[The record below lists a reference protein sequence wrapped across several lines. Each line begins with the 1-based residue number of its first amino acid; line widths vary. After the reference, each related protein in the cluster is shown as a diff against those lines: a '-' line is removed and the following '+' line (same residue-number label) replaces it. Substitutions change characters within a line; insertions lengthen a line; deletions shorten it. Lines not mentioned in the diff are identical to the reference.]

1 MTDFITVADVDT
13 LLGSGW
19 AGAGDPVLS
28 VMQANAWLTSKIKR
42 PVPAEVPAE
51 IKQAGAQV
59 AKVASTGDL
68 YKAADRET
76 ISETVSAGGGVS
88 VSETYIQGSVAL
100 SSGESFAL
108 ALIYPWAAGTNSIP
122 MVRG

>member
-1 MTDFITVADVDT
+1 MTDFITVADVDA
-13 LLGSGW
+13 LLGSDW

-42 PVPAEVPAE
+42 PVPAETPGE

-59 AKVASTGDL
+59 AKVASTGGL
-68 YKAADRET
+68 YKATERET
-76 ISETVSAGGGVS
+76 ASETVSATSGTS
-88 VSETYIQGSVAL
+88 VSETYVQGSTAL
-100 SSGESFAL
+100 SAGENFAL
-108 ALIYPWAAGTNSIP
+108 ALLYPWMTSTNAIP

>member
-1 MTDFITVADVDT
+1 MTDFITVADVDDI
-13 LLGSGW
+13 LGVGW
-19 AGAGDPVLS
+19 AGSGDPVLS

-59 AKVASTGDL
+59 AKLASTGEL
-68 YKAADRET
+68 YKATERET

-100 SSGESFAL
+100 SSGESLAM

>member
-1 MTDFITVADVDT
+1 MTDFITVADVDA

-19 AGAGDPVLS
+19 AGAGDPVMS

-59 AKVASTGDL
+59 AKIASTDGL
-68 YKAADRET
+68 YKSVERET
-76 ISETVSAGGGVS
+76 ISETVSATSGTS
-88 VSETYIQGSVAL
+88 VSETYVQGSVAL
-100 SSGESFAL
+100 SAGESFAM
-108 ALIYPWAAGTNSIP
+108 ALIYPWAVGTNSIP
-122 MVRG
+122 MIRG

>member
-1 MTDFITVADVDT
+1 MTDFITVADVDA

-19 AGAGDPVLS
+19 AGAGDPVMS

-42 PVPAEVPAE
+42 PVPAEVPVE

-59 AKVASTGDL
+59 AKVASAGGL
-68 YKAADRET
+68 YKSTDRET
-76 ISETVSAGGGVS
+76 ASETVSATSGTS
-88 VSETYIQGSVAL
+88 VSETYVQGSVAL
-100 SSGESFAL
+100 SAGENFAL
-108 ALIYPWAAGTNSIP
+108 ALISPWTTGTNSIP

>member
-1 MTDFITVADVDT
+1 MTDFITVADVDA

-19 AGAGDPVLS
+19 AGAGDPVMS

-51 IKQAGAQV
+51 IKQAGAQA
-59 AKVASTGDL
+59 AKVASTGGL
-68 YKAADRET
+68 YKSTDRET
-76 ISETVSAGGGVS
+76 VSETVSATSGTS
-88 VSETYIQGSVAL
+88 VSETYVQGSVAL
-100 SSGESFAL
+100 SAGESFAL
-108 ALIYPWAAGTNSIP
+108 ALISPWTTGTNSIP

>member
-1 MTDFITVADVDT
+1 MTDFITVADVDA

-19 AGAGDPVLS
+19 AGTGDPVQS

-42 PVPAEVPAE
+42 PVPPETPSE

-68 YKAADRET
+68 YKATERET
-76 ISETVSAGGGVS
+76 VSETVSATSGTS
-88 VSETYIQGSVAL
+88 VSETYVQGSVAL
-100 SSGESFAL
+100 SGEENFAL
-108 ALIYPWAAGTNSIP
+108 ALLSPWIKGGNSIS

>member
-1 MTDFITVADVDT
+1 MATYITVADVDE

-19 AGAGDPVLS
+19 AGAGDPVMS

-59 AKVASTGDL
+59 AKVASAGGL
-68 YKAADRET
+68 YKSTDRET
-76 ISETVSAGGGVS
+76 ASETVSATSGTS
-88 VSETYIQGSVAL
+88 VSETYVQGSVAL
-100 SSGESFAL
+100 SAGENFAL
-108 ALIYPWAAGTNSIP
+108 ALISPWTTGNNSIP

>member
-1 MTDFITVADVDT
+1 MTDFITVADVDA
-13 LLGSGW
+13 LLGSDW

-51 IKQAGAQV
+51 IKQAGAQA
-59 AKVASTGDL
+59 AKVASTGGL
-68 YKAADRET
+68 YKSTERET
-76 ISETVSAGGGVS
+76 ISETVSATSGTS
-88 VSETYIQGSVAL
+88 VSETYAQGSVAL
-100 SSGESFAL
+100 SAGENFAL
-108 ALIYPWAAGTNSIP
+108 ALISPWTTGTNSIS

>member
-1 MTDFITVADVDT
+1 MTDFITIAEVDA

-59 AKVASTGDL
+59 AKVASTGGL
-68 YKAADRET
+68 YKATQKEVL
-76 ISETVSAGGGVS
+76 SKTVSATSGTS
-88 VSETYIQGSVAL
+88 VSKTYAEGSTDLSQGENLAI
-100 SSGESFAL
+100 
-108 ALIYPWAAGTNSIP
+108 ALIYPWTTGTNSIP

>member
-1 MTDFITVADVDT
+1 MTDFITVTDVDT

-19 AGAGDPVLS
+19 AGAGDPGLS

-59 AKVASTGDL
+59 AKVASTGAL
-68 YKAADRET
+68 YKATQKEVL
-76 ISETVSAGGGVS
+76 SKTVSATSGTS
-88 VSETYIQGSVAL
+88 VSKTYAEGSVDL
-100 SSGESFAL
+100 TQGENLAL
-108 ALIYPWAAGTNSIP
+108 ALIHPWTTGTNSIP

>member
-1 MTDFITVADVDT
+1 MTDFITVADVDA

-19 AGAGDPVLS
+19 AGAGDPAMS

-59 AKVASTGDL
+59 AKVASTGAL
-68 YKAADRET
+68 YKATDRET
-76 ISETVSAGGGVS
+76 ASESVSATSGTS
-88 VSETYIQGSVAL
+88 VSETYVQGSVAL
-100 SSGESFAL
+100 SSGENFAL
-108 ALIYPWAAGTNSIP
+108 ALIYPWTTVTNSIP

>member
-1 MTDFITVADVDT
+1 MTDFITVADVDA

-19 AGAGDPVLS
+19 ADAGDPVMS

-51 IKQAGAQV
+51 IKQAGAQA
-59 AKVASTGDL
+59 AKVASTGGL
-68 YKAADRET
+68 YKSTDRET
-76 ISETVSAGGGVS
+76 VSETVSATSGTS
-88 VSETYIQGSVAL
+88 VSETYVQGSVAL
-100 SSGESFAL
+100 SAGENFAL
-108 ALIYPWAAGTNSIP
+108 ALISPWTTGNNSIP

>member
-1 MTDFITVADVDT
+1 MTDFITVADVDA

-42 PVPAEVPAE
+42 PVPDPVPVE

-68 YKAADRET
+68 YKATERET
-76 ISETVSAGGGVS
+76 VSETVSAATGTS
-88 VSETYIQGSVAL
+88 VSETYVQGSTAQ
-100 SSGESFAL
+100 SAGENFAL
-108 ALIYPWAAGTNSIP
+108 ALLYPWMTGTNAIP

>member
-1 MTDFITVADVDT
+1 MTDFITVADVDA

-19 AGAGDPVLS
+19 AGAGDPVMS

-42 PVPAEVPAE
+42 PVPAEVPVE

-59 AKVASTGDL
+59 AKVASAGGL
-68 YKAADRET
+68 YKSTDRET
-76 ISETVSAGGGVS
+76 ASETVSATSGTS
-88 VSETYIQGSVAL
+88 VSETYVQGSVAL
-100 SSGESFAL
+100 SSGENFAL
-108 ALIYPWAAGTNSIP
+108 ALIFPWTTGTNSIP

>member
-1 MTDFITVADVDT
+1 MATYITVADVDT

-59 AKVASTGDL
+59 AKIAATGSL
-68 YKAADRET
+68 YKAVERET

-100 SSGESFAL
+100 SSGESFAM
-108 ALIYPWAAGTNSIP
+108 ALIYPWVNGTNSIP

>member
-1 MTDFITVADVDT
+1 MTDFITVADVDA

-19 AGAGDPVLS
+19 AGVGDPVMS

-51 IKQAGAQV
+51 IKQAGAQA
-59 AKVASTGDL
+59 AKVASTGGL
-68 YKAADRET
+68 YKSTER
-76 ISETVSAGGGVS
+76 ETVSEMVSATSGTS
-88 VSETYIQGSVAL
+88 VSETYVQGSVAL
-100 SSGESFAL
+100 SAGENFAL
-108 ALIYPWAAGTNSIP
+108 ALISPWTIGNNSIP

>member
-1 MTDFITVADVDT
+1 MATYITVADVDE

-19 AGAGDPVLS
+19 AGAGDPVMS

-59 AKVASTGDL
+59 AKVASAGGL
-68 YKAADRET
+68 YKSTDRET
-76 ISETVSAGGGVS
+76 ASETVSATSGTS
-88 VSETYIQGSVAL
+88 VSETYVQGSVAL
-100 SSGESFAL
+100 SAGENFAL
-108 ALIYPWAAGTNSIP
+108 ALISPWTTGTNSIP

>member
-1 MTDFITVADVDT
+1 MATYITVADVDE
-13 LLGSGW
+13 LLGPGW

-59 AKVASTGDL
+59 AKVSSTGGL
-68 YKAADRET
+68 YKSTDRET
-76 ISETVSAGGGVS
+76 VSETVSATSGTS
-88 VSETYIQGSVAL
+88 VSETYVQGSVAL
-100 SSGESFAL
+100 SAGENFAL
-108 ALIYPWAAGTNSIP
+108 ALISPWTTGTNSIP

>member
-1 MTDFITVADVDT
+1 MTDFITVADVYA
-13 LLGSGW
+13 LLGSDW
-19 AGAGDPVLS
+19 AGVGDPVMS

-59 AKVASTGDL
+59 AKVASSGGL
-68 YKAADRET
+68 YKSTERET
-76 ISETVSAGGGVS
+76 VSETVSATSGTS
-88 VSETYIQGSVAL
+88 VSETYAQGSVAL
-100 SSGESFAL
+100 SAGENFAL
-108 ALIYPWAAGTNSIP
+108 ALICPWTTGTNSIP